1 MSMFRRLTN
10 MFKMGSGKMIA
21 IIDYDA
27 IHLTVTLK
35 NRLKL
40 SEL

>member
-1 MSMFRRLTN
+1 
-10 MFKMGSGKMIA
+10 MIA

-27 IHLTVTLK
+27 IHLSVTLK

-40 SEL
+40 GFSFSDY